1 MQRNPQH
8 EIGWNFLSTASL
20 SALFVLKRLS
30 KTWIFH
36 HDHARKR
43 KHEFKILVR
52 YHVVKYLNRECDK
65 LDNDTFIFSS
75 SRENSQ
81 AQKDISSAATSSVE
95 VAMVTEVK
103 CRVCGVPADARF
115 DPCGHVIA
123 CVDCATM
130 LKKCFLCKVKGFYLM
145 PYIVV
150 YLQIRKLLVMKR
162 RPTFP
167 LLLRRLARSLK
178 DSLLQLTIFESPMI
192 HSLRPPNLAKVL
204 FSNALENL

>member
-1 MQRNPQH
+1 MQRNPEH
-8 EIGWNFLSTASL
+8 EFGWHFLSIASL
-20 SALFVLKRLS
+20 SALFVLKRLT
-30 KTWIFH
+30 KKWTFH
-36 HDHARKR
+36 FDHARKR

-52 YHVVKYLNRECDK
+52 YHVVKYLNGECDK
-65 LDNDTFIFSS
+65 HDNYTYIFSS

-81 AQKDISSAATSSVE
+81 AQKEVSSAATSSVE
-95 VAMVTEVK
+95 VAIVTEVK

-178 DSLLQLTIFESPMI
+178 DSLLQLTIF
-192 HSLRPPNLAKVL
+192 
-204 FSNALENL
+204 

>member
-8 EIGWNFLSTASL
+8 EIGWNFLSTAFL
-20 SALFVLKRLS
+20 SAFFVLKRLT
-30 KTWIFH
+30 KKWTFRY
-36 HDHARKR
+36 DLARKR
-43 KHEFKILVR
+43 KHKVKILVR
-52 YHVVKYLNRECDK
+52 YHVVKCLNGECDK
-65 LDNDTFIFSS
+65 HDNYIYIFSS

-81 AQKDISSAATSSVE
+81 AQKDVSSAATSSVE
-95 VAMVTEVK
+95 VAIVTVTEVK

-178 DSLLQLTIFESPMI
+178 DSLLQLTIF
-192 HSLRPPNLAKVL
+192 
-204 FSNALENL
+204 

>member
-8 EIGWNFLSTASL
+8 EIGWNFLSTAFL
-20 SALFVLKRLS
+20 SALLVVKRLT
-30 KTWIFH
+30 KKRTFH
-36 HDHARKR
+36 FDHARKR

-52 YHVVKYLNRECDK
+52 YHVVKYLNGECDK
-65 LDNDTFIFSS
+65 HDNYIYIFSS

-81 AQKDISSAATSSVE
+81 AQKDVSSAATSSVE

-145 PYIVV
+145 SYIVV

-178 DSLLQLTIFESPMI
+178 DSLLQLTIF
-192 HSLRPPNLAKVL
+192 
-204 FSNALENL
+204 

>member
-1 MQRNPQH
+1 MQRNSQH

-20 SALFVLKRLS
+20 SALLVLKRLS

-43 KHEFKILVR
+43 KHKVKILVR
-52 YHVVKYLNRECDK
+52 YHVVKCLNGECDK
-65 LDNDTFIFSS
+65 HDNYIYIFSF

-81 AQKDISSAATSSVE
+81 AQRDVSSAATSSVE
-95 VAMVTEVK
+95 VAIVTEVK

-150 YLQIRKLLVMKR
+150 YLQIRKLLVIKR

-167 LLLRRLARSLK
+167 LLLRR
-178 DSLLQLTIFESPMI
+178 
-192 HSLRPPNLAKVL
+192 
-204 FSNALENL
+204 

>member
-20 SALFVLKRLS
+20 SALLVLKRLT
-30 KTWIFH
+30 KKWTFH
-36 HDHARKR
+36 YDHARKR

-52 YHVVKYLNRECDK
+52 YHVVKYLNGECDK
-65 LDNDTFIFSS
+65 HDNYIYIFIYIYIIILYFFSS

-81 AQKDISSAATSSVE
+81 GQKDASSAATSSVE
-95 VAMVTEVK
+95 VAIVTDVK

-130 LKKCFLCKVKGFYLM
+130 LKKCFLCKVKGFHLM

-162 RPTFP
+162 KPTFP
-167 LLLRRLARSLK
+167 LLG
-178 DSLLQLTIFESPMI
+178 
-192 HSLRPPNLAKVL
+192 
-204 FSNALENL
+204 

>member
-1 MQRNPQH
+1 M
-8 EIGWNFLSTASL
+8 
-20 SALFVLKRLS
+20 VKRLT
-30 KTWIFH
+30 KKRTFH
-36 HDHARKR
+36 FDHARKR

-52 YHVVKYLNRECDK
+52 YHVVKYLNGECDK
-65 LDNDTFIFSS
+65 HDNHTFFFSS

-81 AQKDISSAATSSVE
+81 AQKDVSSAATSSVE

-162 RPTFP
+162 RPTSP